1 MFSIIDAQSTQHA
14 GSDCVDHIDL
24 NSSFTSDIMTQSCE
38 SDVSYHIYN
47 ELQYATQQQYGQK
60 QIAYQQQQPIT
71 PAATTNAIPIL
82 QSGIIYGFRTRHLSC
97 IEENDSDSLHSTSV
111 PQTLEMLKDVD
122 ECFKQLTTAGDNPN
136 HNDGALNS
144 LLMQAVDDD
153 DDGITMIDETRLY
166 DMEYF
171 DELSVSKNETA
182 DTTLDMSYTS
192 QNSEEYWQSTTSE
205 PVHLVQR
212 SHIYQ
217 QPDIMTTSCYGAL
230 NTSFDSE
237 SSGPPVYM
245 STSTPTKQ
253 KLAKVST
260 EKVEALYATP
270 EKRREHNRSFDSQT
284 SSIYGAAVGGGVP
297 NGYEQQVNGNAAGVP
312 NESIYSFSLN
322 SGVSVNDM
330 LQQMSL
336 PIELTVMNL
345 NGGNVDDKINP
356 AEELSEEMAAKCLNA
371 AQNDLQS
378 IRRLLEHDSSGTIC
392 PSCRISFDKGKRRKL
407 IDTCGHERCYSCMF
421 RNDQCPMCMNSNSSL
436 KDVDCNSNAQGY
448 DTGIGGS
455 TSTIV
460 SPLGSPQPQL
470 RSQVQQQHQ
479 QKQQQLLQLQQQQQQ
494 RTNAAAL
501 ARYMQHN
508 RQESISPEYHRYA
521 SISKLPKAVAASQT
535 TYTVT
540 ADIHHASNNN
550 NNNNGN
556 TISSISSGGSGSNCN
571 TVSSTASSSN
581 NNNGHNNIS
590 NNHYNNNNNSSGCG
604 SMQQSPQQHQQ
615 QLHYNTGDAINASSF
630 ATPPTRRRFFNHKN
644 LRSALTGH
652 RRTASNGGV
661 PTDAAATILVDGKDN
676 NALNTSTCSDSAVT
690 RRRRQKVSNNV
701 SAASTRPTAAG
712 SENRLNRLSLAGTS
726 VYAGHLSSLVFGK
739 IKSLW
744 SVNSTSSDAGLNQFA
759 GNDDHALTA
768 AEKQKDQLRARLG
781 LLLDSDQHG
790 NTNTTTSSSSS
801 QNVSPEQTLSAGCA
815 NAFGSQLSV
824 ITKDDT
830 LSLAG
835 KLNALSLSTDN
846 SDVFPVKARKT
857 GVRRSARAGQLAGGA
872 NKRNAVYKPATV
884 QPVQLALKPLFFEVP
899 LPEPDPPFIGR
910 QWLLRELSNILTGTE
925 TPGVLINGNPGTGKT
940 ALILQLVEYSCF
952 GRRKNSNSTSDP
964 DGIYCPINLGH
975 DRLRALASHIVG
987 YHFCQ
992 ADSNLTCLVPD
1003 FVHSLAA
1010 QLCQAPQLEAYR
1022 EYLLSEPHLQDIL
1035 SVKEC
1040 IADAERVMRMAILE
1054 PLIVLKRAGK
1064 IPTKTCVI
1072 LVDAL
1077 CEAEYHRPDH
1087 GHTIATF
1094 LAKMT
1099 QHFPSWLKVVATVRT
1114 QMLEFVKGLSY
1125 TKMTLDS
1132 WASNDLL
1139 QKDMLDYI
1147 TFRVN
1152 HSVEIQNN
1160 IAAVKDHNSGQLK
1173 FIGHLQTLT
1182 KGSML
1187 YAKLILDLI
1196 ERGQLV
1202 IKSTSYKV
1210 LPVSLA
1216 QIFLLHF
1223 NLRFPTNSSFEK
1235 AAPIL
1240 NVCLAA
1246 LYPLTLNE
1254 IYYTICAMKTDEVL
1268 SWDEFLQRFK
1278 LLDGFLIRRIDNT
1291 YMFFH
1296 SYFRE
1301 WLIRRDEGES
1311 LKFLCDFRLG
1321 HAAIAFRLSRMQA
1334 PLDPEQ
1340 TMELG
1345 HHMLK
1350 AHIYRNCLGPQLP
1363 RDMQSFWVATVTDN
1377 ISAALGSLRN
1387 VYSPNLKVS
1396 RLILLAGASPHYH
1409 TEFMGGATILC
1420 IAAHEGIMPM
1430 VNLLLEFGADV
1441 SLTNSQGCTPLILA
1455 AIRGHADV
1463 VRLLVAAGSSLGQ
1476 TDTTQ
1481 RCALVHAARTGR
1493 LNVVKYLLACDWT
1506 PRPNSQDVSLAVAL
1520 QQSLIA
1526 AAAQDHVT
1534 IVEDLLEIDGID
1546 VNLMDEACGELPLTA
1561 AARNGCSD
1569 TVAILLPKGARI
1581 DARNKQDFTALWLAV
1596 KEGHWAVVEKLIQ
1609 NGADIDEPVTI
1620 ARKTPLMIAAEEGHI
1635 ELLELLIERGAA
1647 LEAQDEEGFTA
1658 LSWASLRGRQPAA
1671 KCLIERGC
1679 NRNHADNK
1687 GRTPLDLAA
1696 YQGSAA
1702 LVLYLL
1708 EQGANI
1714 EHIDV
1719 NGMRPLDRAIAC
1731 RNIQVVQVFLR
1742 RGAKLGPTTWSMAMG
1757 KPEILIVLLNK
1768 LLEDGNVLYRKNRFH
1783 DAAHRYQYAL
1793 RKISCLEN
1801 LLERS
1806 AIFAQLRTNLLLNL
1820 SRCKRKLN
1828 ELDESIDLAT
1838 QAIAQ
1843 KPASYEGYYA
1853 RSKSRMESGDYPEAL
1868 VDANEAMQKALQSGV
1883 SAEVVE
1889 VLKRIQAELLAHT
1902 NSDAAIAGAATARGS
1917 ANAYEEY
1924 ALSCADF
1931 GAMGLPTQ
1939 NESSDL

>member
-1 MFSIIDAQSTQHA
+1 M
-14 GSDCVDHIDL
+14 
-24 NSSFTSDIMTQSCE
+24 
-38 SDVSYHIYN
+38 
-47 ELQYATQQQYGQK
+47 
-60 QIAYQQQQPIT
+60 
-71 PAATTNAIPIL
+71 
-82 QSGIIYGFRTRHLSC
+82 
-97 IEENDSDSLHSTSV
+97 
-111 PQTLEMLKDVD
+111 
-122 ECFKQLTTAGDNPN
+122 
-136 HNDGALNS
+136 
-144 LLMQAVDDD
+144 
-153 DDGITMIDETRLY
+153 
-166 DMEYF
+166 
-171 DELSVSKNETA
+171 
-182 DTTLDMSYTS
+182 
-192 QNSEEYWQSTTSE
+192 
-205 PVHLVQR
+205 
-212 SHIYQ
+212 
-217 QPDIMTTSCYGAL
+217 
-230 NTSFDSE
+230 
-237 SSGPPVYM
+237 
-245 STSTPTKQ
+245 
-253 KLAKVST
+253 
-260 EKVEALYATP
+260 
-270 EKRREHNRSFDSQT
+270 
-284 SSIYGAAVGGGVP
+284 
-297 NGYEQQVNGNAAGVP
+297 
-312 NESIYSFSLN
+312 
-322 SGVSVNDM
+322 
-330 LQQMSL
+330 
-336 PIELTVMNL
+336 
-345 NGGNVDDKINP
+345 
-356 AEELSEEMAAKCLNA
+356 AKCLRA
-371 AQNDLQS
+371 YRRLCNDARRHSANTPTNGLPYNLQS

-661 PTDAAATILVDGKDN
+661 PTDAAATILVDG
-676 NALNTSTCSDSAVT
+676 
-690 RRRRQKVSNNV
+690 
-701 SAASTRPTAAG
+701 
-712 SENRLNRLSLAGTS
+712 
-726 VYAGHLSSLVFGK
+726 
-739 IKSLW
+739 
-744 SVNSTSSDAGLNQFA
+744 
-759 GNDDHALTA
+759 NDDHALTA

-872 NKRNAVYKPATV
+872 SKRNAVYKPATV

-1917 ANAYEEY
+1917 GNAYEEY